1 MVRRLRKYGSGPKS
15 GPGMQWKPHTQHHGE
30 LDDLVAGFEI
40 AEGYRSRSYDSAN
53 SKGTVGQG
61 WLFWQSPQYTC
72 TLE

>member
-53 SKGTVGQG
+53 SKGTCRARLVI
-61 WLFWQSPQYTC
+61 LAEPAIY
-72 TLE
+72 LHP